1 MMPDGKHPSFLK
13 SFSYAL
19 QGVGGAI
26 MRERN
31 FKVMLAMGALAL
43 VAGVIVRLDAV
54 SWVIVILMIG
64 VVLAGELINT
74 AIESVVD
81 LACPDIHPL
90 AKLAK
95 DLSAGAMLVLSAAV
109 AVGGAIIYV
118 RAILTLIN
126 AG

>member
-1 MMPDGKHPSFLK
+1 MMPTGGHPKFLESFG
-13 SFSYAL
+13 YAL
-19 QGVGGAI
+19 EGIGAAI
-26 MRERN
+26 RDERN

-54 SWVIVILMIG
+54 SWVIVILMVG